1 MRILSVVTLISPDG
15 AYGGPVRVAVNQA
28 RALIEAGHQVTVAAA
43 TRGFIDPPT
52 AIDQVPVRLFPARTI
67 LPGTGF
73 AGLGAPA
80 LTRWVRDHLADFDVV
95 HLHLARDLV
104 TLPVAAAVRRAGLP
118 YFVQSHGMIDP
129 SRNPLAGPLDAL
141 VTRRVLRDAA
151 AVFHLTNHERDQ
163 LRLVAGELRFV
174 PLANGV
180 PEAAQA
186 PAGPTPAEVLYL
198 ARLAPRKRPLEFIAA
213 ASALTARFPDTR
225 FRLVGP
231 DEGEGP
237 AVRAAIEASAADL
250 DWEGPLAPEHSLARM
265 AQASIYVLPSV
276 AEPYP
281 MSVLEALSIGRPV
294 VITSQCGLADFVRD
308 HQAGRVCEP
317 DVESLVQAI
326 TELLSDPQLAEEC
339 GRNGR
344 RAVQTELTMTA
355 IADRLAAQYRAALP
369 A

>member
-1 MRILSVVTLISPDG
+1 MRVLSIVTLVSPDG

-43 TRGFIDPPT
+43 TRGFTDPPT
-52 AIDQVPVRLFPARTI
+52 QLDGVPLRLFPARTI

-80 LTRWVRDHLADFDVV
+80 LTRWIRNHVADFDVV
-95 HLHLARDLV
+95 HVHLARDLV
-104 TLPVAAAVRRAGLP
+104 TLPAANLVRRAGLP

-163 LRLVAGELRFV
+163 LRLVAGELRFAA
-174 PLANGV
+174 LANGV

-186 PAGPTPAEVLYL
+186 PSAPTPPEVLYL

-213 ASALTARFPDTR
+213 ASALTVRFPGTR

-231 DEGEGP
+231 DEGEG
-237 AVRAAIEASAADL
+237 ADVQAAIQASAADIE
-250 DWEGPLAPEHSLARM
+250 WEGPLAPEHSLARM
-265 AQASIYVLPSV
+265 AQASVYVLPSV

-281 MSVLEALSIGRPV
+281 MSVLEAMSIGRPV
-294 VITSQCGLADFVRD
+294 VITAECGLADFVAG
-308 HQAGRVCEP
+308 HQAGRVCAT
-317 DVESLVQAI
+317 DVTSLVTAI
-326 TELLSDPQLAEEC
+326 AELLADPDHAAEC

-344 RAVQTELTMTA
+344 HAVQSELTMTA
-355 IADRLAAQYRAALP
+355 IADQLAARYRAALP